1 MSVQMRIALGTLC
14 VFNAAILV
22 VVGAAAFV
30 FVDGRAGALL
40 AGVFW
45 LGAGLLLGLARRLR
59 KGTEWGP

>member
-1 MSVQMRIALGTLC
+1 VSVQMRIALGTLC

-30 FVDGRAGALL
+30 FVDGRVGALL
-40 AGVFW
+40 AAIFW
-45 LGAGLLLGLARRLR
+45 LGSGLLLGLARHLR